1 MQERKKLKLVT
12 LVAVAIV
19 VLAALY
25 IASFPANKKTTLTV
39 FHAGS
44 LSTPLEEAKKEFE
57 SSHPDVNVQ
66 LEAAGSVD
74 TIRKVTDLNRSCNV
88 LASADY
94 SLIDSMMV
102 KKGYADWYIQFAA
115 NRMVIAYTNDSLGH
129 ENIDENNWY
138 HIMQKDGVRFGFSS
152 PNDDPCGYRA
162 MMVTVLA
169 AEHYNI
175 PSLFNDLIGKHTDIT
190 MQINGTRK
198 TVIVP
203 PDSSINPDDKIM
215 IRPKE
220 SDLIA
225 TLESGEIDYLFTY
238 QSVATQH
245 ASSGIHY
252 LSLPPEID
260 LSDTKYAQNYSSVEV
275 RKANGDISTGKPIV
289 YGLTIPKNAENK
301 ELAIEF
307 VALLI
312 SEDGQKILK
321 QAGQKPIVPAVASSI
336 EALPKELRG
345 EVVNS

>member
-1 MQERKKLKLVT
+1 MHERTKLKLAA
-12 LVAVAIV
+12 LVAVAII

-25 IASFPANKKTTLTV
+25 IAFPANKKTTLTV

-44 LSTPLEEAKKEFE
+44 LSIPLEEAKREFE
-57 SSHPDVNVQ
+57 SSHPDVDLQ

-74 TIRKVTDLNRSCNV
+74 SIRKVTELNRSCDV

-94 SLIDSMMV
+94 SLIDSMMM

-115 NRMVIAYTNDSLGH
+115 NRMVIAYTNQSRGH
-129 ENIDENNWY
+129 ENIRENNWY
-138 HIMQKDGVRFGFSS
+138 RIMQENGIRFGFSS

-169 AEHYNI
+169 SDHYST
-175 PSLFNDLIGKHTDIT
+175 PSLFNDLIGNHTDIT

-203 PDSSINPDDKIM
+203 PDSSINPDGKIM

-220 SDLIA
+220 TDLMA
-225 TLESGEIDYLFTY
+225 ALESGEIDYLFIY
-238 QSVATQH
+238 QSVASQH
-245 ASSGIHY
+245 ASSGVHY
-252 LSLPPEID
+252 LNLPPEID
-260 LSDTKYAQNYSSVEV
+260 LSDTKYAQNYSTVEV
-275 RKANGDISTGKPIV
+275 RKANGDISSGKPIV
-289 YGLTIPKNAENK
+289 YGLTIPKNAENR

-321 QAGQKPIVPAVASSI
+321 QSGQKPIVPAVASSI
-336 EALPKELRG
+336 EALPEELRG